1 MEGAY
6 PNERTVDV
14 ASSNKSRK
22 RPAVSPSVGSPPV
35 ETRFSL
41 RVITWALAVACGLTV
56 ANLYY
61 SQPLLEVIGQ
71 AFHVSRGAAS
81 VVVTATQL
89 GYAIALALVLPLGDL
104 LENRTLACRTL
115 VGTAV
120 ALAVAAFVPS
130 YGWFLAMS
138 VLIGITSVV
147 AQILIP
153 FGAHLAPPEQR
164 GRFVGQ
170 VMSGL
175 LLGILLART
184 LSSLVAAAFG
194 WRTIYVI
201 SAVLMLA
208 LSAVLLWVL
217 PTRRPQHSS
226 SYFSLLASVGHLIKD
241 QPLLR
246 RRALGQ
252 ALQFAAFS
260 GFWTSIG
267 YQLIGRF
274 GFSQA
279 GVGIFALV
287 GAAGAAAAPLA
298 GRLGDRGFGHFS
310 RLGTIVIGA
319 VSMVVAGF
327 GSSSFVALAVAA
339 VLLDLAVQGHQVLG
353 QRDIYALA
361 EHSRARINTVYMTTI
376 FIGGAIGSAASGVLF
391 QRFGWISVC
400 IFGGALFVLGAGV
413 WLFGHV
419 KQDRGVARTPSTS

>member
-1 MEGAY
+1 MASGNTSGTEPATSSQS
-6 PNERTVDV
+6 ER
-14 ASSNKSRK
+14 
-22 RPAVSPSVGSPPV
+22 V
-35 ETRFSL
+35 EAAPTRFSL

-61 SQPLLEVIGQ
+61 SQPLLEVIAQ
-71 AFHVSRGAAS
+71 SFHVSRGSAS
-81 VVVTATQL
+81 IVVTATQL

-120 ALAVAAFVPS
+120 ALAVAAVVPDF
-130 YGWFLAMS
+130 GWFLAMS

-153 FGAHLAPPEQR
+153 FAAHLAPPEQR

-208 LSAVLLWVL
+208 LSAVLLKVL
-217 PTRRPQHSS
+217 PTRRPPHTG
-226 SYFSLLASVGHLIKD
+226 SYFSLLASVGHLIAT
-241 QPLLR
+241 QPMLR
-246 RRALGQ
+246 RRALVQG
-252 ALQFAAFS
+252 LQFAAFS
-260 GFWTSIG
+260 SFWTSIA
-267 YQLIGRF
+267 YELIGRF

-298 GRLGDRGFGHFS
+298 GRLGDRGLGHLS
-310 RLGTIVIGA
+310 RLGAIVLGVLSMVLAGIGA
-319 VSMVVAGF
+319 
-327 GSSSFVALAVAA
+327 SSVVALAVAA

-353 QRDIYALA
+353 QRDIYALS
-361 EHSRARINTVYMTTI
+361 EDSRARINTVYMTTV
-376 FIGGAIGSAASGVLF
+376 FIGGAIGSAVSGVLF
-391 QRFGWISVC
+391 QRYGWTSVC
-400 IFGGALFVLGAGV
+400 VFGGALFLLGAGV
-413 WLFGHV
+413 WLFGHLRG
-419 KQDRGVARTPSTS
+419 DRGVAVKVAAA